1 MPFDGAQLNETAAH
15 LLRAKEYILDHGWCW
30 GAPHGDSGTVCV
42 VVALG
47 ATAQDRPFAAAP
59 YFAACA
65 AVPYFTR
72 AVGVEDKTG
81 NIAAW
86 NDTPGR
92 TVHEVLA
99 AFDRAIALAM
109 SGDGDYAPPA

>member
-1 MPFDGAQLNETAAH
+1 MPFDGAQLNEAAAH

-30 GAPHGDSGTVCV
+30 GASRGDNGTVCV

-47 ATAQDRPFAAAP
+47 DTAQDRLF
-59 YFAACA
+59 A

-92 TVHEVLA
+92 TVHEVLV

-109 SGDGDYAPPA
+109 SDG